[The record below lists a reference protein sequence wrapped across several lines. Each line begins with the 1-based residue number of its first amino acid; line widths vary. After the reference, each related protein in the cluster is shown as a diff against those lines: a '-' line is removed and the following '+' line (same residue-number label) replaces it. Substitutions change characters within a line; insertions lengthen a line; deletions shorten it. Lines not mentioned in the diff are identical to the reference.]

1 MTVVD
6 HASEARKALRRA
18 SFAESDTDIA
28 RHQWDA
34 IAHALLAIVDVLKPD
49 TDVREVEH
57 R

>member
-1 MTVVD
+1 MAVVD
-6 HASEARKALRRA
+6 HASEARKALRRV

-49 TDVREVEH
+49 TDVREVE
-57 R
+57 RR